1 MAPNRKD
8 FQKKMDSILKL
19 AEQEGKSQVDIKS
32 GDLHRMVGGYPGNDH
47 RMPICCGVMRKN
59 MKSTDKILDEPPKG
73 NGATLLIRY
82 QLPR

>member
-1 MAPNRKD
+1 MAPNSED
-8 FQKKMDSILKL
+8 FQKKMDSILKQ
-19 AEQEGKSQVDIKS
+19 AEQEGKSHVDIKS
-32 GDLHRMVGGYPGNDH
+32 GDLHRMVGGYPGTDH

-59 MKSTDKILDEPPKG
+59 MKSTDKVLYKPPKG